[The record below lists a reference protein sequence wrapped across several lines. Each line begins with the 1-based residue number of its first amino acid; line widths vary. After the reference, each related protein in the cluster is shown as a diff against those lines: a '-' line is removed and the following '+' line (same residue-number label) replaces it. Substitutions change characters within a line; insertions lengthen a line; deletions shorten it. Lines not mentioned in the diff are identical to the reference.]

1 MRIALVSD
9 AFTPQVSG
17 VVTVLRRIVQ
27 MVGRAGHDAAV
38 VAPEYPDSQP
48 GHGVEEL
55 RVPSVA
61 FPPYPAIRLSL
72 PQLRRV
78 AHYLDAFGPDLVHV
92 VTEGPLGF
100 IGRHHALRRGV
111 PLVTSYHTHFP
122 MYCRYYGVPALES
135 AVWRFLAWFH
145 GPARLIHTPGEA
157 ARDALRRRGLS
168 QASVWG
174 RGVDTAVFHPERRSA
189 AARRRLGVREDQ
201 VLILHVGRLAAEK
214 NLGVLAEAFALS
226 AQALGPRAV
235 FAVAGDGPSAHR
247 LYCRLPETRKLGFI
261 PVAELAD
268 AYACADVCVFPS
280 RTETCGLVALEAMAS
295 GAAVVAADAAGFPES
310 IVHGRTGVLVAPH
323 DGRGFALEI
332 VRLCL
337 DAERRQLLGAAARR
351 FAETRDSAAE
361 DDDLLSQYA
370 SVAGEPSLR
379 TAGRAL
385 SPAPGWRS
393 EEEGA
398 AA

>member
-1 MRIALVSD
+1 VRIALVSD

-17 VVTVLRRIVQ
+17 VVTVLRRIVE

-48 GHGVEEL
+48 GHGVGEL

-78 AHYLDAFGPDLVHV
+78 AHHLDAFGPDLVHV

-100 IGRHHALRRGV
+100 VGRHYALRRGV

-135 AVWRFLAWFH
+135 VVWRFLAWFH
-145 GPARLIHTPGEA
+145 GPARVIHTPGES
-157 ARDALRRRGLS
+157 ARDALRSRGLT
-168 QASVWG
+168 QAAVWG
-174 RGVDTAVFHPERRSA
+174 RGVDTAVFHPDRRSA

-201 VLILHVGRLAAEK
+201 VLILHVGRLASEK

-235 FAVAGDGPSAHR
+235 FAVAGDGPSAHG
-247 LYCRLPETRKLGFI
+247 LYRGLPETRKLGFI
-261 PVAELAD
+261 AVAELAEV
-268 AYACADVCVFPS
+268 YACADVCVFPS

-295 GAAVVAADAAGFPES
+295 GVAVVAADAAGFPES
-310 IVHGRTGVLVAPH
+310 VVHGRTGILVAPH
-323 DGRGFALEI
+323 DARGFAIEI

-337 DAERRQLLGAAARR
+337 DAERRRLLGAAARR

-361 DDDLLSQYA
+361 DADLLSQYA
-370 SVAGEPSLR
+370 AIAR
-379 TAGRAL
+379 TGATGTVRRIA
-385 SPAPGWRS
+385 SPARNWRGGA
-393 EEEGA
+393 EGA